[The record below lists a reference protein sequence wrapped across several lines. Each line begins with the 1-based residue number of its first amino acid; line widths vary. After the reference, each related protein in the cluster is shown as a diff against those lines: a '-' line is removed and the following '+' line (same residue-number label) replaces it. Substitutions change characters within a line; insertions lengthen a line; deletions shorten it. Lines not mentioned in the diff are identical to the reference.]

1 MREPIERHAP
11 SFGLAT
17 SLSGKGRKLSLTRQV
32 LTALGLTTAMACMPL
47 SFAQETE
54 VPSTEPAMET
64 QLAHRA
70 LLLDAAQAGDRLV
83 AVGGRGHIIYS
94 DDLGQTWTQASSPV
108 RQVLT
113 AVYFVDEQH
122 GWAVGHDSL
131 ILHSSDAGETWEL
144 QYRDPALD
152 QPVDEF
158 GLLEKPLMD
167 VWFRDT
173 QTGFAMGGYGLF
185 LRTDDGGQTW
195 EDRTDDIDNDFGF
208 HYSAITEVTDT
219 GLFLVAEMGAMFRSF
234 DYGDT
239 WETIPEEQQPYEG
252 SLFGVVGTDTPGEV
266 LTWGLRGNMFRSA
279 DFGDTWEQ
287 VDLMTADNGP
297 LEATLLGGHKTDDG
311 RLVITGLGG
320 TVVTSLDGGESFQIM
335 TRPDRANLATGR
347 PLADGSFL
355 LLGQRG
361 SVRMDS
367 VVMPDV
373 LP

>member
-11 SFGLAT
+11 SFGLTT

>member
-11 SFGLAT
+11 SFGRT
-17 SLSGKGRKLSLTRQV
+17 GDVSGKGRKSSLTRQV
-32 LTALGLTTAMACMPL
+32 LTALGLASALVCAPL
-47 SFAQETE
+47 SVAQTVE
-54 VPSTEPAMET
+54 VPDVQPAMET
-64 QLAHRA
+64 QLAHRT
-70 LLLDAAQAGDRLV
+70 LLLDVAKAGDRLV
-83 AVGGRGHIIYS
+83 AVGARGHIIYS
-94 DDLGQTWTQASSPV
+94 DDLGQTWTQADSPV

-113 AVYFVDEQH
+113 SVFFVDETH

-131 ILHSSDAGETWEL
+131 ILHTSDAGQSWEM

-152 QPVDEF
+152 DEIDEF

-167 VWFRDT
+167 VWFRNK

-195 EDRTDDIDNDFGF
+195 EDRSDDIDNEFGF
-208 HYSAITEVTDT
+208 HYSAIAEIKGA
-219 GLFLVAEMGAMFRSF
+219 GLFMVAEMGTMFRST

-239 WETIPEEQQPYEG
+239 WETLPEDVQPYQG
-252 SLFGVVGTDTPGEV
+252 SLFGLTGTENAGEILV
-266 LTWGLRGNMFRSA
+266 WGLRGNMFRSP
-279 DFGDTWEQ
+279 DFGDSWEQ
-287 VDLMTADNGP
+287 IELLTANNGP
-297 LEATLLGGHKTDDG
+297 LESTLLGGHKTADG
-311 RLVITGLGG
+311 RLVVTGLGG
-320 TVVTSLDGGESFQIM
+320 TVVTSLDGGESFQVM

-347 PLADGSFL
+347 PLPDGSFL

-367 VVMPDV
+367 VVTPDV